1 MYKGGGGQ
9 RKLFD
14 IKKILYYLL
23 YTVLFEE
30 KKFISLISKLQQSDI
45 LISAPVPDL
54 VVILLYASMNVP
66 MYLLYLYCQISSCSK
81 IVTYV
86 PTYMYTNDGSTYALH
101 LICSIPAYDCQI
113 SLVLVN
119 YNKLLSTIS
128 SLLRSNCTVH

>member
-66 MYLLYLYCQISSCSK
+66 MYLQYCTY
-81 IVTYV
+81 IVRFRAV
-86 PTYMYTNDGSTYALH
+86 
-101 LICSIPAYDCQI
+101 Q
-113 SLVLVN
+113 
-119 YNKLLSTIS
+119 KLLPMYLPICIPMTDLHMHCILYVVYRHMIVRF
-128 SLLRSNCTVH
+128 LLFL